1 MSEHGCDAS
10 SFIDA
15 ARDALSVRRV
25 FGDAYQRDGVLVI
38 PVARVC
44 GGIAA
49 GAGDGHGPRPSALR
63 GLRRRHAPTSTGP
76 DEAIGGDDDVPPD
89 DLLPD
94 DDAALAG
101 GSGGG
106 GMHAVHVRPLGV
118 YVVDAGGVHWQPTVD
133 VNRAILVGQVVGAW
147 VLTVGAVAWACRG
160 RGRGRR
166 C

>member
-1 MSEHGCDAS
+1 MSEHGFDTS
-10 SFIDA
+10 GFIDA

-63 GLRRRHAPTSTGP
+63 GLRRRHAPASTGP

-89 DLLPD
+89 D
-94 DDAALAG
+94 DAALGG

-118 YVVDAGGVHWQPTVD
+118 YVVDAAGVHWQPTVD

-160 RGRGRR
+160 RRRGRCR
-166 C
+166 